1 MKPVVTV
8 FGVDYLL
15 AIGTI
20 FPIAKTVFMR
30 SVVRFLPAI
39 SVTTSTRTQKNP
51 IKSSIHTKPIS
62 EKAKNALFE
71 FLRAILA
78 AIVAL
83 VTALTASSCGAT
95 TRAVITNRAD
105 STQTT
110 VSITTNNTHI
120 GRSKF
125 ARINSPT
132 FAVIHDNGTILN
144 HILLLG
150 KQICLHDFL

>member
-1 MKPVVTV
+1 MKPAATV
-8 FGVDYLL
+8 FGAVYLP
-15 AIGTI
+15 AIGMT
-20 FPIAKTVFMR
+20 FPIVKIVFMLN
-30 SVVRFLPAI
+30 VALFLPAI
-39 SVTTSTRTQKNP
+39 FVTTSIPIQKNL
-51 IKSSIHTKPIS
+51 IKSLINMKPLS

-110 VSITTNNTHI
+110 VSITTNNPTTWTVSPDTDI
-120 GRSKF
+120 NFPNSK
-125 ARINSPT
+125 N
-132 FAVIHDNGTILN
+132 N
-144 HILLLG
+144 
-150 KQICLHDFL
+150 

>member
-1 MKPVVTV
+1 MKLAATA
-8 FGVDYLL
+8 FGADYLPV
-15 AIGTI
+15 IGTI
-20 FPIAKTVFMR
+20 FQTAKIVFTLN
-30 SVVRFLPAI
+30 VARFLPAI
-39 SVTTSTRTQKNP
+39 SATTSIPTQKNH
-51 IKSSIHTKPIS
+51 IKSLINMKPLS

-110 VSITTNNTHI
+110 VSITTNNPTNWDVSPDTDIHFPN
-120 GRSKF
+120 SK
-125 ARINSPT
+125 N
-132 FAVIHDNGTILN
+132 N
-144 HILLLG
+144 
-150 KQICLHDFL
+150 

>member
-1 MKPVVTV
+1 MKPVATV
-8 FGVDYLL
+8 FGADYLL
-15 AIGTI
+15 ALGTI
-20 FPIAKTVFMR
+20 FPTVKIVFTLN
-30 SVVRFLPAI
+30 VVRFLPAI
-39 SVTTSTRTQKNP
+39 SATTLTRIQKNL
-51 IKSSIHTKPIS
+51 IKSLIHMKPLS

-110 VSITTNNTHI
+110 VSITTNNPTNWDVSPDTDIHFPN
-120 GRSKF
+120 SK
-125 ARINSPT
+125 N
-132 FAVIHDNGTILN
+132 N
-144 HILLLG
+144 
-150 KQICLHDFL
+150 

>member
-1 MKPVVTV
+1 MKPVATV
-8 FGVDYLL
+8 LGADYLL
-15 AIGTI
+15 VIGTT
-20 FPIAKTVFMR
+20 FQIAKTAYTQNVA
-30 SVVRFLPAI
+30 RFPPAI
-39 SVTTSTRTQKNP
+39 FVTTSIPIQKNP
-51 IKSSIHTKPIS
+51 IKSLINMKPLS

-110 VSITTNNTHI
+110 VSITTNNPTNWDVSPDTDI
-120 GRSKF
+120 NFPNSK
-125 ARINSPT
+125 N
-132 FAVIHDNGTILN
+132 N
-144 HILLLG
+144 
-150 KQICLHDFL
+150 